1 VRDKGYR
8 GVARGTARTLGNRLA
23 QQKVWQDRRKAAE
36 KGGFNQ
42 RDFRF
47 KRRQS
52 LAASGIWLRN
62 Q

>member
-1 VRDKGYR
+1 MRDKGYR

-23 QQKVWQDRRKAAE
+23 QQKGWQGGRKTAE

-47 KRRQS
+47 KRRQR
-52 LAASGIWLRN
+52 LAASGIFLRD
-62 Q
+62 